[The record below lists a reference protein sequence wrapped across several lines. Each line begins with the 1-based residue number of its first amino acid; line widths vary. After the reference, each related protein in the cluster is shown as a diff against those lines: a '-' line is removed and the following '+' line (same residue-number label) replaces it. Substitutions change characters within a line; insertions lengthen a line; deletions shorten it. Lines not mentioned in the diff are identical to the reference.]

1 MSTESTTR
9 PLRILVMAAES
20 VPFAKTGEVAEV
32 IGALAKTLHSMGQD
46 VRVCIPCYS
55 HIKEGFDLEQ
65 VGEPFPVPMDG
76 HSEMATIYRTS
87 ADQVPV
93 YLVDNPRYFGREII
107 SRYMDDA
114 EPFVF
119 YCRAGLEMLQQP
131 SIAWQPDVIHCH
143 DWHTGVI
150 PNWLRTVYRQDPFLQ
165 NTASVFTIHR
175 LAQQGIFGYRVLQ
188 IAGLEASGFIYYP
201 GMSDQTEVV
210 NLLGRGIYFS
220 DAITTVSE
228 SYAQQIQTPEYGE
241 QLDLLLRDKRERLFG
256 ITNRIDTDKFDP
268 ANDPNITSP
277 YDVASLE
284 KRRANKVHL
293 QRSAGLLEDEQVPL
307 IGMVSR
313 LSNVKGLDLLVE
325 LLDSLMNNLTVQLV
339 VQGMGDPVYHE
350 SLSQYSRQY
359 AGRIAF
365 QATFNEF
372 VERRIYAGSDM
383 FLMPSYVEPCGLGQ
397 MMAMRYGAVPIVRAT
412 GGLADTVQDYDP
424 ATNTGTGFS
433 FAAYDTMALY
443 AAIVRAVETYK
454 HRDIWRALQQR
465 GMTADLSWDK
475 AAARYLEVYQ
485 WARQH
490 RLTLDS
496 IEDTTQS

>member
-32 IGALAKTLHSMGQD
+32 VGALTKTLRDMGQD
-46 VRVCIPCYS
+46 VQVCIPCYS
-55 HIKEGFDLEQ
+55 HIKESFDLEQ

-76 HSEMATIYRTS
+76 HSELATIYRTS

-119 YCRAGLEMLQQP
+119 YCRAGLEMLRQP
-131 SIAWQPDVIHCH
+131 GIAWQPDVIHCH
-143 DWHTGVI
+143 DWHTGVV
-150 PNWLRTVYRQDPFLQ
+150 PNWLRTVYRQDPFFQ
-165 NTASVFTIHR
+165 DTAAVFTIHR

-188 IAGLEASGFIYYP
+188 VAGLETFGFIYYP
-201 GMSDQTEVV
+201 GMSDLTEVV
-210 NLLGRGIYFS
+210 NLLGRGIYYS

-228 SYAQQIQTPEYGE
+228 FYAQQIQTPEFGE
-241 QLDLLLRDKRERLFG
+241 QLDPLLRDKRERLFG
-256 ITNRIDTDKFDP
+256 ITNRIDTAKLDP
-268 ANDPNITSP
+268 ATDPYIVSR
-277 YDVASLE
+277 YDSLALE
-284 KRRANKVHL
+284 QRQVNKAHL
-293 QRSAGLLEDEQVPL
+293 QRNLGLLEDERAPL

-313 LSNVKGLDLLVE
+313 LTKIKGFDLFVDLM
-325 LLDSLMNNLTVQLV
+325 DSLMNNLPVQFV
-339 VQGMGDPVYHE
+339 VQGMGDPTYHE
-350 SLSQYSRQY
+350 LFLQYSRQY

-365 QATFNEF
+365 QATFNEI
-372 VERRIYAGSDM
+372 VERQIYAGSDM

-397 MMAMRYGAVPIVRAT
+397 MIAMHYGAVPIVRAT

-424 ATNTGTGFS
+424 ATETGTGFS
-433 FAAYDTMALY
+433 FSAYDKMALF
-443 AAIVRAVETYK
+443 AAIIRAVETYK
-454 HRDIWRALQQR
+454 HRDIWQRLQQR
-465 GMTADLSWDK
+465 GMTADLSWNK
-475 AAARYLEVYQ
+475 AAAKYLEVYQ

-490 RLTLDS
+490 RLTLDT
-496 IEDTTQS
+496 IEDATQ